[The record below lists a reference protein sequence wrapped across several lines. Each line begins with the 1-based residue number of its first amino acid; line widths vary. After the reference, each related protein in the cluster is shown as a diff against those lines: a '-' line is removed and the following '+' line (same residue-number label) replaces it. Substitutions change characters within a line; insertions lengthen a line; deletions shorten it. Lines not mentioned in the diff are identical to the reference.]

1 MTISEL
7 AEKEK
12 TVPVQ
17 QEHSLSPLTPRQFQ
31 VLQKV
36 CEGKKNRV
44 IAEELSITQNTVQFH
59 LKAIYKLLK
68 INTRTSLVRLA
79 MERGWIV

>member
-1 MTISEL
+1 MTDSET

-12 TVPVQ
+12 TVPSQ
-17 QEHSLSPLTPRQFQ
+17 QEHSLLLLTPRQLQ
-31 VLQKV
+31 VLHKV